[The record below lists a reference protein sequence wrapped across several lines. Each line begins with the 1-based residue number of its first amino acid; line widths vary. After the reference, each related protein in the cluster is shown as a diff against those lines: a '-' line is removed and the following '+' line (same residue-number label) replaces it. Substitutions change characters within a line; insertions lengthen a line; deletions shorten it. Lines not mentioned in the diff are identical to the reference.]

1 MSLSAQFEFE
11 GSDGSTTI
19 TDDSGHAKT
28 VTVGGN
34 CAIRT
39 AASVFGSSS
48 LRLPGA
54 NGDHVRI
61 QGGSEMVFSG
71 DFAIHLWF
79 RAESYTGSD
88 AYLMSRTTD
97 PNPNAQI
104 RLLVSLGNSTSVRA
118 TEGNAN
124 LHVDNLIG
132 YFALLDQSGFARSI
146 KLQQFY
152 SIGVNRKGTKISLF
166 VNGSLVASSEATTTT
181 VDMSDISLGR
191 DAGSNTSY
199 FNGYIDRLLV
209 YKDEYLWEYMYD
221 PYTLAAQDTINSFVR
236 ESTVKGADVYVPPSY
251 GWSKTDSGILVRDV
265 WHGGFGKIEGTT
277 KIDGTPDYAVSREV
291 RLIVERSG
299 LCVRSTWSDP
309 ITGEYSFENI
319 DLSEKYTVI
328 SYDYEHNFRAV
339 VADNVTPDAM

>member
-28 VTVGGN
+28 VTVSGN

-39 AASVFGSSS
+39 AASVFGGSS

-54 NGDHVRI
+54 SGDHVRI
-61 QGGSEMVFSG
+61 QGGSEMVFPG

-79 RAESYTGSD
+79 RAETYTGGN

-97 PNPNAQI
+97 PSPDAQI
-104 RLLVSLGNSTSVRA
+104 RLFVNLDNSTYVRA
-118 TEGNAN
+118 SEGNID
-124 LHVDNLIG
+124 LHTDNLLG
-132 YFALLDQSGFARSI
+132 YFAVTDQSGFARSI
-146 KLQQFY
+146 KLQTFY
-152 SIGVNRKGTKISLF
+152 SIGVNRKGDKMSLF
-166 VNGSLVASSEATTTT
+166 VNGSLVASSKATSVT

-191 DAGSNTSY
+191 DAGSNSSY

-221 PYTLAAQDTINSFVR
+221 PYTLVAQDTINSFVR
-236 ESTVKGADVYVPPSY
+236 ESGVKGAEVSVPSSY
-251 GWSKTDSGILVRDV
+251 GWSKTDSGILVRDM

-299 LCVRSTWSDP
+299 LCVRSMWSDP

-319 DLSEKYTVI
+319 DPAEKYTVI

>member
-19 TDDSGHAKT
+19 TDSSGNPKT
-28 VTVGGN
+28 VTVSGN

-88 AYLMSRTTD
+88 AFLMSRTTD

-104 RLLVSLGNSTSVRA
+104 RLLVSLGSSTSVRA
-118 TEGNAN
+118 VEGFAN
-124 LHVDNLIG
+124 LNINEIIG
-132 YFALLDQSGFARSI
+132 YFSLFDQGGFARSI
-146 KLQQFY
+146 KLQTFY
-152 SIGVNRKGTKISLF
+152 SIGVSRKGNKISLF
-166 VNGSLVASSEATTTT
+166 VNGSLVASSEATSTT

-191 DAGSNTSY
+191 DAGSNSAY

-221 PYTLAAQDTINSFVR
+221 PYTLVAQDTLAPRVI
-236 ESTVKGADVYVPPSY
+236 EPAAKGAEFYTPPSY
-251 GWSKTDSGILVRDV
+251 GWSKSDSGILVRDV

-299 LCVRSTWSDP
+299 LCIRSTWSDP

-319 DLSEKYTVI
+319 DPAEKYTVI